1 MIRRYL
7 VVMDWEDNIGCRH
20 IANDVMNWEGEEP
33 ILSIDDIR
41 EIENMYENENYNWSN
56 VIITNL
62 VYLGD
67 VK

>member
-7 VVMDWEDNIGCRH
+7 VVMDWEDNIGSRH

-41 EIENMYENENYNWSN
+41 EIENMYERENCDWSN

-62 VYLGD
+62 VYLGE